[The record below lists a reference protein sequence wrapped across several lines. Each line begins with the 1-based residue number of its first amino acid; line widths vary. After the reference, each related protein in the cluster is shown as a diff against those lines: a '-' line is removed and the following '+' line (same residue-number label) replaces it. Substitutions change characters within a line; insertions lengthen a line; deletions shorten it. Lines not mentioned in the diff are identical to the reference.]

1 MPTTS
6 LHVHGMDCTWE
17 VGAIKAELARR
28 EDLCVVALSGRMTV
42 RYEEVKVRPEPI
54 ATAIARTGM
63 RASEWHDVKGL
74 PALLRP
80 GRAESQS
87 PRRTFQRQ
95 LCLV

>member
-6 LHVHGMDCTWE
+6 FHVHGMDCTWE

-28 EDLCVVALSGRMTV
+28 EDLSFDALSGRMTA
-42 RYEEVKVRPEPI
+42 RYDEAKVRPEQI

-80 GRAESQS
+80 GRADSQS
-87 PRRTFQRQ
+87 PRRTIRR
-95 LCLV
+95 